1 MQKVQTIYSV
11 LKYIYKS
18 GDVEVANTASS
29 IIYTHIKRFIGY
41 GFFKCTIFHSIIQSK
56 T

>member
-18 GDVEVANTASS
+18 GDVKLQTQQALLSTLTSKGLLGMASS
-29 IIYTHIKRFIGY
+29 SAQYFI
-41 GFFKCTIFHSIIQSK
+41 Q
-56 T
+56 